1 MHIFQWFNTL
11 FHIQESRKLPGTV
24 NWGTATI
31 VGVFAGLLYG
41 GSKEASASVVSFFF
55 REKVW
60 FILFVLFLI
69 RELLTIPSLYCMLHW
84 GPIF

>member
-41 GSKEASASVVSFFF
+41 GSKEASASVVSVFFWG
-55 REKVW
+55 KSLVY
-60 FILFVLFLI
+60 IVCLI
-69 RELLTIPSLYCMLHW
+69 SH
-84 GPIF
+84 